1 MHIRT
6 KPLIELFLE
15 FIKNQNQRF
24 HRSMFIYRPKLI
36 DTFFRTGLFI
46 FQNIF
51 HPFTSVGVS
60 CFLMTFIL
68 VNHIIAVMIH
78 IVCHLNLVKRKII
91 LFSPV
96 CHCGISLIAVPVN
109 ILTDTFIVNMLTVF
123 RVKSPVIVKRIV
135 NTVFPRS
142 AVMPCAFQFTSLL
155 FSSCFPGGDCSEA
168 SKSLCPRYRQYPV
181 PYGETPYHWAMA
193 AALNLLRAL
202 PLNPSKMLPLF
213 AIWAQRTSSPLYS
226 QQTKRN
232 SCRCPFSRISVPS
245 VFQKSS
251 ASDFVKI

>member
-1 MHIRT
+1 
-6 KPLIELFLE
+6 
-15 FIKNQNQRF
+15 
-24 HRSMFIYRPKLI
+24 
-36 DTFFRTGLFI
+36 
-46 FQNIF
+46 
-51 HPFTSVGVS
+51 
-60 CFLMTFIL
+60 
-68 VNHIIAVMIH
+68 
-78 IVCHLNLVKRKII
+78 
-91 LFSPV
+91 
-96 CHCGISLIAVPVN
+96 
-109 ILTDTFIVNMLTVF
+109 MLTVF

-245 VFQKSS
+245 VFQKILCIGFCENIKMGKTKGTNFLRLMPFPLLIHF
-251 ASDFVKI
+251 SDNSCMYHSDNCFRTILTFFLSFIPSLSPNR